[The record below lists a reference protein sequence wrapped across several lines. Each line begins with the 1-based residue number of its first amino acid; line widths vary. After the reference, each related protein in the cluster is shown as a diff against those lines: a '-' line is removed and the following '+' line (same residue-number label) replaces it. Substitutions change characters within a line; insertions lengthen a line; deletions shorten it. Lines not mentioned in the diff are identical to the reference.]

1 MKKGTAK
8 LYLQD
13 TDGNMHGIYMQNALY
28 APSYKQ
34 NIFSVQVATD
44 RGALIDFS
52 SDKASLTTRS
62 GTKFDINK
70 KDRLYY
76 LNKCR
81 AESVKLLNHDVRV
94 WHQIFGHSNVQD
106 VLKFPAVVK
115 GMNFTDNPLKICETC
130 TLDKMTEFGS

>member
-13 TDGNMHGIYMQNALY
+13 TDRNMHDIYMQNALY

-34 NIFSVQVATD
+34 NVFSVQAATEK
-44 RGALIDFS
+44 GAIIDVS
-52 SDKASLTTRS
+52 SDKASFTTRN

-76 LNKCR
+76 LNKCK
-81 AESVKLLNHDVRV
+81 AEFVKLVNHDLRV
-94 WHQIFGHSNVQD
+94 WHQIFDHCNIQD
-106 VLKFPAVVK
+106 SVSRFCSETP
-115 GMNFTDNPLKICETC
+115 ISCEGY
-130 TLDKMTEFGS
+130 EYY